1 MRTDAR
7 VRLRAA
13 FDALIAFLAVA
24 TLVSSL
30 LLPWYQAT
38 LTLSSAT
45 GWVVAPSGAA
55 TGVYAHAS
63 LWAAVGIA
71 AAQIALLAA
80 RYYPGGRLRVPGDS
94 ILIALGSAI
103 TSSW

>member
-38 LTLSSAT
+38 LTPSSAT
-45 GWVVAPSGAA
+45 G
-55 TGVYAHAS
+55 
-63 LWAAVGIA
+63 
-71 AAQIALLAA
+71 
-80 RYYPGGRLRVPGDS
+80 
-94 ILIALGSAI
+94 
-103 TSSW
+103 

>member
-7 VRLRAA
+7 VRLMAA
-13 FDALIAFLAVA
+13 FGALIAFLAVA

-38 LTLSSAT
+38 LTPSSAT

-63 LWAAVGIA
+63 LWAAVVIA

-80 RYYPGGRLRVPGDS
+80 RYYPGRRLRVPGDS

>member
-1 MRTDAR
+1 M
-7 VRLRAA
+7 
-13 FDALIAFLAVA
+13 
-24 TLVSSL
+24 
-30 LLPWYQAT
+30 
-38 LTLSSAT
+38 
-45 GWVVAPSGAA
+45 VAPSGAA